1 MFGCETTRISKRT
14 TKCRFS
20 IYCISEFAI
29 FMEIFCYIQL
39 VVLIVKW
46 MKQKYIY
53 HIVWKFEFKNQRNNL
68 KVIVNHYDIKK
79 AQASVG
85 PHGGV
90 QWEHQQFADNNY
102 YHKKKDSY
110 AAKNCFSLSLEK
122 FCTLSV
128 VKSRSFTIL
137 SIVSSEGILMKRLS
151 TSRLASG
158 QLEFRSIISF
168 QNKSDSWT
176 NIISERWWNRN
187 KKLS

>member
-29 FMEIFCYIQL
+29 IMEIFCYIQL

-53 HIVWKFEFKNQRNNL
+53 HIVWKFESKNQRNNL
-68 KVIVNHYDIKK
+68 KVIVNHWHKK
-79 AQASVG
+79 STSKCGSPWGA
-85 PHGGV
+85 

-102 YHKKKDSY
+102 YHKKKYSY

-128 VKSRSFTIL
+128 VKSRSLIIL
-137 SIVSSEGILMKRLS
+137 SIVFSGGILMKRLS